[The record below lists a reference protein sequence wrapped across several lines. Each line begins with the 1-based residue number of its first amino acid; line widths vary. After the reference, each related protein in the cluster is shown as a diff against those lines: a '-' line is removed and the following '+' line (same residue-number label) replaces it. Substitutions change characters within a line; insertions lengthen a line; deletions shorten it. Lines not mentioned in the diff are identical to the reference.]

1 MLCPYCVSEIAD
13 QALVC
18 PVCRRDFYLFRPL
31 LERIGKLEEEL
42 AAHRQLLVERLPAP
56 AALAPSTPVAEPPP
70 LPSEEPRVRPRIRE
84 WLALWLL
91 PLAALLVAH
100 GLITVV
106 YDLHTL
112 YLRIASLLIPLP
124 FGILL
129 TAHERRPP
137 LTVTLATVLFAG
149 LAVVGMSGTTAWVD
163 GTPVWPQGL
172 REWREFLEYAASIGF
187 SYTTGM
193 LIGRLSRLRGRAAA
207 LREAGMATALANL
220 VKAGGERTEQFQSAV
235 KKFNELG
242 GVLAAA
248 ATTVASAYTGLQGFI
263 GK

>member
-1 MLCPYCVSEIAD
+1 MLCPYCASEIAD

-31 LERIGKLEEEL
+31 LERIGRLEEEL
-42 AAHRQLLVERLPAP
+42 ASLKQLLAERLSAP
-56 AALAPSTPVAEPPP
+56 AALAPAAEPP
-70 LPSEEPRVRPRIRE
+70 LPPSDEPRVRPRIRE

-100 GLITVV
+100 GVITVV
-106 YDLHTL
+106 YDLNTL

-124 FGILL
+124 FGLLL
-129 TAHERRPP
+129 TARERRPP
-137 LTVTLATVLFAG
+137 LTVTLATAAFAG
-149 LAVVGMSGTTAWVD
+149 LAVFGMSGMTAWVD

-207 LREAGMATALANL
+207 IREAGMSTALANL